1 MLMNSKKFAMTIE
14 AMVKERKMPY
24 MDAVLK
30 FCEENDIDT
39 ASVGPLI
46 NKSLKEKIKAEAE
59 KLNLVERSST
69 AVLPIWRKKYY

>member
-1 MLMNSKKFAMTIE
+1 MNSKKFAMTIE

-46 NKSLKEKIKAEAE
+46 NKSLKEKIQLEAT
-59 KLNLVERSST
+59 NLRMLKIPKCGQ
-69 AVLPIWRKKYY
+69 LPI

>member
-1 MLMNSKKFAMTIE
+1 MNSKKFAMTIE

-69 AVLPIWRKKYY
+69 AVLPI